1 LTTPGARAITYTVVA
16 LLAFAALHV
25 THPITRKPAELLA
38 AERADS
44 GASSVS
50 PDSAAATPAS
60 AETVVDTL
68 GVGETLSQVLT
79 RGGLDGTDAALAVK
93 SAKSLD
99 ERRVPAGVQ
108 VTVTQAPGDSVPS
121 EITLQFAVDHLLHL
135 KRTATGWTS
144 QEERLPWTTDTVVV
158 AGTIRTNLYAALD
171 SDAAAVLPKAA
182 RAELA
187 WALADIF
194 EYRVDMS
201 RDLQAGDA
209 FRALFERE
217 TGPGGAVRV
226 GHVLATTFVFSR
238 DTSRA
243 FRFTG
248 ASGATGYFDASGKS
262 MRNAFLRAPLEFRRI
277 SSVFGMREHPI
288 LGGWRQH
295 KGTDYAAAAGTPVRA
310 IGDAVVVIAGQAHGY
325 GNLIE
330 LRHRN
335 GFLTRYGHLRAFAR
349 GIRPGAHVVIGQTIG
364 YVGMTGLA
372 TGPHLHFEVLVNGAQ
387 RDPRVALK
395 TTGGDPI
402 PVVDR
407 GAFQALQGQL
417 LAALQT
423 PPGTA
428 VRLALQ

>member
-1 LTTPGARAITYTVVA
+1 LSTPWARAITYSVVA

-25 THPITRKPAELLA
+25 TPPITRKPADLLA
-38 AERADS
+38 ASARPEVSSSSADS
-44 GASSVS
+44 V
-50 PDSAAATPAS
+50 AAAQAS
-60 AETVVDTL
+60 GVQPTQTVDTL
-68 GVGETLSQVLT
+68 GEGETLSQVLT
-79 RGGLDGTDAALAVK
+79 RGGLDGTDAASAVRA
-93 SAKSLD
+93 AKTLD

-121 EITLQFAVDHLLHL
+121 EITLQFAIDHLLHL
-135 KRTATGWTS
+135 RRTATGAWES
-144 QEERLPWTTDTVVV
+144 QEERLPWTTDTIV
-158 AGTIRTNLYAALD
+158 AVGTIRTNLYAALD
-171 SDAAAVLPKAA
+171 SDAATVLPKTA

-187 WALADIF
+187 WALADIY
-194 EYRVDMS
+194 EYREDMS
-201 RDLQAGDA
+201 RDLQAGDS

-217 TGPGGAVRV
+217 VGPGGAVRV
-226 GHVLATTFVFSR
+226 GRVLATTFVFSH
-238 DTSRA
+238 DTTRA
-243 FRFTG
+243 FRWT
-248 ASGATGYFDASGKS
+248 TGYYDAAGKS

-330 LRHRN
+330 LRHKN
-335 GFLTRYGHLRAFAR
+335 GFLTRYGHLRAFAK
-349 GIRPGAHVVIGQTIG
+349 GIRPGVHVSIGQTIG

-372 TGPHLHFEVLVNGAQ
+372 TGPHLHFEVIVNGVQ

-395 TTGGDPI
+395 STGGDPI
-402 PVVDR
+402 PSADR
-407 GAFQALQGQL
+407 PAFEVLEGQL
-417 LAALQT
+417 LAGLQT

>member
-1 LTTPGARAITYTVVA
+1 LTTPGARAITYSVVA
-16 LLAFAALHV
+16 VLAFAALHM
-25 THPITRKPAELLA
+25 THPIARKPAELLA
-38 AERADS
+38 ATERVVAP
-44 GASSVS
+44 AV
-50 PDSAAATPAS
+50 PDSAPATQ
-60 AETVVDTL
+60 TVDTL
-68 GVGETLSQVLT
+68 GAGETLSQVLT
-79 RGGLDGTDAALAVK
+79 RGGLDGTDAAQAVR
-93 SAKSLD
+93 SATTLD

-108 VTVTQAPGDSVPS
+108 VTVTQAAGDSVPS
-121 EITLQFAVDHLLHL
+121 EITLQFAIDHRLHL
-135 KRTATGWTS
+135 RRTATGWES
-144 QEERLPWTTDTVVV
+144 QEERLPWTTDTIVV

-171 SDAAAVLPKAA
+171 SDAAAELPKTA

-187 WALADIF
+187 WAMADIF

-201 RDLQAGDA
+201 RDLQAGDS
-209 FRALFERE
+209 FRALFERQN
-217 TGPGGAVRV
+217 GPGGAVRV
-226 GHVLATTFVFSR
+226 GHVLATTFVLSR
-238 DTSRA
+238 DTTRA

-248 ASGATGYFDASGKS
+248 ASGTPAYFDAAGKS

-335 GFLTRYGHLRAFAR
+335 GYRTRYGHLRAFAH
-349 GIRPGAHVVIGQTIG
+349 GVRPGAHVTIGQTIG

-372 TGPHLHFEVLVNGAQ
+372 TGPHLHFEVLVNGVQ

-395 TTGGDPI
+395 STGGDPI
-402 PVVDR
+402 PTADR
-407 GAFQALQGQL
+407 PAFQVAEGQL
-417 LAALQT
+417 LTALQT
-423 PPGTA
+423 PPGTV
-428 VRLALQ
+428 VRLAQR

>member
-1 LTTPGARAITYTVVA
+1 MTTRGARAITYAVVA
-16 LLAFAALHV
+16 VLAFAALHM
-25 THPITRKPAELLA
+25 THPIARKPAELLA
-38 AERADS
+38 AEGRADAPPVVS
-44 GASSVS
+44 DSVAAIAASSQK
-50 PDSAAATPAS
+50 
-60 AETVVDTL
+60 VDTL

-79 RGGLDGTDAALAVK
+79 RGGLQGSDAALAVR
-93 SAKSLD
+93 SATTLD
-99 ERRVPAGVQ
+99 ERRVPAGVE

-121 EITLQFAVDHLLHL
+121 EITLRFDVDHLLHL
-135 KRTATGWTS
+135 RRTATGWQS
-144 QEERLPWTTDTVVV
+144 QEERLPWTTDTVVAV
-158 AGTIRTNLYAALD
+158 GTIRTNLYAALD
-171 SDAAAVLPKAA
+171 SDAASVLPKTA

-187 WALADIF
+187 WKMADIF

-201 RDLQAGDA
+201 RDLQVGDS
-209 FRALFERE
+209 FRALFERQV
-217 TGPGGAVRV
+217 GPGGAVRV
-226 GHVLATTFVFSR
+226 GQVLATTFVFSR

-248 ASGATGYFDASGKS
+248 ASGTTGYFDAAGKS

-288 LGGWRQH
+288 LGGWKQH
-295 KGTDYAAAAGTPVRA
+295 KGTDYAAASGTPVRA

-335 GFLTRYGHLRAFAR
+335 GYLTRYGHLRAFAR
-349 GIRPGAHVVIGQTIG
+349 GIRPGAHVSIGQTIG

-372 TGPHLHFEVLVNGAQ
+372 TGPHLHFEVLVNGVQ

-395 TTGGDPI
+395 STGGDPI
-402 PVVDR
+402 PSVDR
-407 GAFQALQGQL
+407 SAFQALQGQL
-417 LAALQT
+417 LAGLQT

>member
-1 LTTPGARAITYTVVA
+1 LTTRGARAITYAVVA
-16 LLAFAALHV
+16 VLVFAALHM
-25 THPITRKPAELLA
+25 THPIARKPAELLA
-38 AERADS
+38 AQGRAD
-44 GASSVS
+44 AWPVVS
-50 PDSAAATPAS
+50 DSPAAIAAVTQK
-60 AETVVDTL
+60 VDTL
-68 GVGETLSQVLT
+68 GPGETLAQVLT
-79 RGGLDGTDAALAVK
+79 RGGLQGSDAALAVR
-93 SAKSLD
+93 SATTLD

-108 VTVTQAPGDSVPS
+108 VTVIQAPGDSVPS
-121 EITLQFAVDHLLHL
+121 EITLRIGVDHLLHL
-135 KRTATGWTS
+135 RRTATGWQS
-144 QEERLPWTTDTVVV
+144 QEERLPWTTDTVVAV
-158 AGTIRTNLYAALD
+158 GTIRTNLYAALD
-171 SDAAAVLPKAA
+171 SDAASVLPKTA

-187 WALADIF
+187 WAMADIF

-201 RDLQAGDA
+201 RDLQVGDS
-209 FRALFERE
+209 FRAMFERQV
-217 TGPGGAVRV
+217 GPGGAVRV

-248 ASGATGYFDASGKS
+248 ASGTTGYFDAAGKS

-288 LGGWRQH
+288 LGGWKQH

-335 GFLTRYGHLRAFAR
+335 GYLTRYGHLRAFAR
-349 GIRPGAHVVIGQTIG
+349 GIRPGAHVSIGQTIG

-372 TGPHLHFEVLVNGAQ
+372 TGPHLHFEVLVNGVQ
-387 RDPRVALK
+387 RDSRVALK
-395 TTGGDPI
+395 STGGDPI
-402 PVVDR
+402 PSVDR
-407 GAFQALQGQL
+407 PAFQALQGQL
-417 LAALQT
+417 LAGLQT